1 MFFCR
6 KRLDFKIFQI
16 LRKTLR
22 VLPYVFLKQ
31 YMKLGF
37 HFKSQISFLGNS
49 DKTWYSMAVF
59 FFPWKSKVPV
69 KPLFGHFC
77 HFFTDGNSFSR
88 MDFTIF
94 SRAVQ
99 NFHGHFLR
107 FFSRLDFFFSRKEK
121 RKISSILTKEIIF
134 FTYSLFF
141 FTYVI

>member
-107 FFSRLDFFFSRKEK
+107 FFSRLDFFFHGRKNEK
-121 RKISSILTKEIIF
+121 FLQFWRKK
-134 FTYSLFF
+134 LFF
-141 FTYVI
+141 SRTVFFSFTYVI